1 MDTQSV
7 EDNTVNVDVGE
18 VIGNLELGLA
28 CFSEK
33 VSNLN
38 IFVMNLETMECELEG
53 LVSDEENIDMDCAIK
68 GFEFDLL
75 CGVLGSEVR
84 DLGLFLDTLHA
95 EISDAK
101 GKVSF
106 DIWQDRLVETEQ
118 SLKLSEELFYEI
130 KEHSV
135 SFQRTLSSYKKEENG
150 NVEEGGS
157 VEEDGINLD
166 AKNMMN
172 MQTSEQHRNILMML
186 EKSLASEMD
195 LEKNFIESKK
205 IEENLKQR
213 IASLEDELIQ
223 TEEEATEVWERWF
236 EADNAREILK
246 GISNELLARHKLSQF
261 NLVGLRRNESELKAQ
276 LETSKEELKSDK
288 VCSLEKQLQETESQL
303 ANVKT
308 SAGEYQQLYNI
319 TCSQIREMDN
329 LIIELKENV
338 TNAENRANAAEAQCK
353 ILTETNEELNKELA
367 LLKDGGI
374 TSESIELLKR
384 QLKECD
390 LQLQDAVATAEA
402 SQEKQKML
410 YDTIEDMEHV
420 IKDLKSKVLKAESH
434 ADSAEDKCII
444 LSESNADLNEE
455 VNFLRSKLECLERSL
470 HQAEEAKMTTAKDI
484 GKRTKFFKSLGT
496 QLALERERV
505 NKKLSSLVSENK
517 ILVAKLKQAYKDS
530 SQVNANLSSDHE
542 ANRKKSSANDDEV
555 KSDSMPDVE
564 TVRRIDAGVLTF
576 KHPLFSIGQ
585 SGIQFGFHFSFE
597 VAQFLPASLIPQILL
612 LEFAIMPL

>member
-7 EDNTVNVDVGE
+7 EDNTVTVDVGE
-18 VIGNLELGLA
+18 VIGNLELGIA

-53 LVSDEENIDMDCAIK
+53 LVLDEENIDMDCAIK

-106 DIWQDRLVETEQ
+106 DIWQDRFVETEQ

-135 SFQRTLSSYKKEENG
+135 RFQRTLSSHKKEENG

-157 VEEDGINLD
+157 VEEDGRNLD

-246 GISNELLARHKLSQF
+246 GISNELLARIKLSQF

-276 LETSKEELKSDK
+276 LESSKEQLKIDK

-308 SAGEYQQLYNI
+308 SAGEYQQQYNL
-319 TCSQIREMDN
+319 TCSQITEMDN
-329 LIIELKENV
+329 LISELKENV

-542 ANRKKSSANDDEV
+542 ANRKNSSANDDEV

-576 KHPLFSIGQ
+576 KNLCAFFIRQKTTVEITNVEGQNPLKT
-585 SGIQFGFHFSFE
+585 
-597 VAQFLPASLIPQILL
+597 IPG
-612 LEFAIMPL
+612 

>member
-1 MDTQSV
+1 MT
-7 EDNTVNVDVGE
+7 
-18 VIGNLELGLA
+18 I
-28 CFSEK
+28 
-33 VSNLN
+33 
-38 IFVMNLETMECELEG
+38 
-53 LVSDEENIDMDCAIK
+53 
-68 GFEFDLL
+68 
-75 CGVLGSEVR
+75 
-84 DLGLFLDTLHA
+84 
-95 EISDAK
+95 
-101 GKVSF
+101 
-106 DIWQDRLVETEQ
+106 
-118 SLKLSEELFYEI
+118 
-130 KEHSV
+130 
-135 SFQRTLSSYKKEENG
+135 G

-157 VEEDGINLD
+157 VEEDGRNLD

-308 SAGEYQQLYNI
+308 SAGEYQQQYNI

-353 ILTETNEELNKELA
+353 ILTETNEELNKELP

-505 NKKLSSLVSENK
+505 NKKVKTKLWNLVSAHY
-517 ILVAKLKQAYKDS
+517 IIQPYRYLDLW
-530 SQVNANLSSDHE
+530 
-542 ANRKKSSANDDEV
+542 
-555 KSDSMPDVE
+555 
-564 TVRRIDAGVLTF
+564 LT
-576 KHPLFSIGQ
+576 
-585 SGIQFGFHFSFE
+585 
-597 VAQFLPASLIPQILL
+597 
-612 LEFAIMPL
+612 

>member
-576 KHPLFSIGQ
+576 KHVLISLF
-585 SGIQFGFHFSFE
+585 
-597 VAQFLPASLIPQILL
+597 LL
-612 LEFAIMPL
+612 LLSAVIFLYFKDLNVDLC

>member
-1 MDTQSV
+1 MT
-7 EDNTVNVDVGE
+7 
-18 VIGNLELGLA
+18 I
-28 CFSEK
+28 
-33 VSNLN
+33 
-38 IFVMNLETMECELEG
+38 
-53 LVSDEENIDMDCAIK
+53 
-68 GFEFDLL
+68 
-75 CGVLGSEVR
+75 
-84 DLGLFLDTLHA
+84 
-95 EISDAK
+95 
-101 GKVSF
+101 
-106 DIWQDRLVETEQ
+106 
-118 SLKLSEELFYEI
+118 
-130 KEHSV
+130 
-135 SFQRTLSSYKKEENG
+135 G

-157 VEEDGINLD
+157 VEEDGRNLD

-246 GISNELLARHKLSQF
+246 GVSNELLARHKLSQF

-308 SAGEYQQLYNI
+308 SAGEYQQQYNL
-319 TCSQIREMDN
+319 TCSQITEMDN
-329 LIIELKENV
+329 LISELKENV

-505 NKKLSSLVSENK
+505 NKKVKTKLWNLVSAHY
-517 ILVAKLKQAYKDS
+517 IIQPYRS
-530 SQVNANLSSDHE
+530 
-542 ANRKKSSANDDEV
+542 V
-555 KSDSMPDVE
+555 KS
-564 TVRRIDAGVLTF
+564 
-576 KHPLFSIGQ
+576 
-585 SGIQFGFHFSFE
+585 
-597 VAQFLPASLIPQILL
+597 
-612 LEFAIMPL
+612 

>member
-1 MDTQSV
+1 MT
-7 EDNTVNVDVGE
+7 
-18 VIGNLELGLA
+18 I
-28 CFSEK
+28 
-33 VSNLN
+33 
-38 IFVMNLETMECELEG
+38 
-53 LVSDEENIDMDCAIK
+53 
-68 GFEFDLL
+68 
-75 CGVLGSEVR
+75 
-84 DLGLFLDTLHA
+84 
-95 EISDAK
+95 
-101 GKVSF
+101 
-106 DIWQDRLVETEQ
+106 
-118 SLKLSEELFYEI
+118 
-130 KEHSV
+130 
-135 SFQRTLSSYKKEENG
+135 G

-157 VEEDGINLD
+157 VEEDGRNLD

-246 GISNELLARHKLSQF
+246 GISNELLARIKLSQF

-276 LETSKEELKSDK
+276 LESSKEQLKIDK

-308 SAGEYQQLYNI
+308 SAGEYQQQYNI

-353 ILTETNEELNKELA
+353 ILTETNEELNKELP

-505 NKKLSSLVSENK
+505 NKKVKTKLWNLVSAHY
-517 ILVAKLKQAYKDS
+517 IIQPYRYLDLW
-530 SQVNANLSSDHE
+530 
-542 ANRKKSSANDDEV
+542 
-555 KSDSMPDVE
+555 
-564 TVRRIDAGVLTF
+564 LT
-576 KHPLFSIGQ
+576 
-585 SGIQFGFHFSFE
+585 
-597 VAQFLPASLIPQILL
+597 
-612 LEFAIMPL
+612 

>member
-1 MDTQSV
+1 MT
-7 EDNTVNVDVGE
+7 
-18 VIGNLELGLA
+18 I
-28 CFSEK
+28 
-33 VSNLN
+33 
-38 IFVMNLETMECELEG
+38 
-53 LVSDEENIDMDCAIK
+53 
-68 GFEFDLL
+68 
-75 CGVLGSEVR
+75 
-84 DLGLFLDTLHA
+84 
-95 EISDAK
+95 
-101 GKVSF
+101 
-106 DIWQDRLVETEQ
+106 
-118 SLKLSEELFYEI
+118 
-130 KEHSV
+130 
-135 SFQRTLSSYKKEENG
+135 G

-157 VEEDGINLD
+157 VEEDGRNLD

-195 LEKNFIESKK
+195 LEKNFTESKK

-308 SAGEYQQLYNI
+308 SAGEYQQQYNI

-505 NKKLSSLVSENK
+505 NKKVK
-517 ILVAKLKQAYKDS
+517 TKL
-530 SQVNANLSSDHE
+530 
-542 ANRKKSSANDDEV
+542 
-555 KSDSMPDVE
+555 
-564 TVRRIDAGVLTF
+564 
-576 KHPLFSIGQ
+576 
-585 SGIQFGFHFSFE
+585 
-597 VAQFLPASLIPQILL
+597 
-612 LEFAIMPL
+612 

>member
-18 VIGNLELGLA
+18 VIGNLKLGLA

-38 IFVMNLETMECELEG
+38 IFVMNLETMEFELEG
-53 LVSDEENIDMDCAIK
+53 LVLDEENIDMDCAIK

-101 GKVSF
+101 GNVSF
-106 DIWQDRLVETEQ
+106 DIWQDRFVETEQ

-135 SFQRTLSSYKKEENG
+135 KFQRTLSAHKKEENG

-157 VEEDGINLD
+157 VEEDGRNLD

-236 EADNAREILK
+236 EADNGREILK

-261 NLVGLRRNESELKAQ
+261 NLFGLRRNESELKAQ
-276 LETSKEELKSDK
+276 LESSKEQLKIDK

-308 SAGEYQQLYNI
+308 SASEYQQQYNI

-329 LIIELKENV
+329 LIIQLKENV

-542 ANRKKSSANDDEV
+542 V
-555 KSDSMPDVE
+555 GTSDFMHMF
-564 TVRRIDAGVLTF
+564 I
-576 KHPLFSIGQ
+576 IC
-585 SGIQFGFHFSFE
+585 ICN
-597 VAQFLPASLIPQILL
+597 
-612 LEFAIMPL
+612 

>member
-18 VIGNLELGLA
+18 VIGNLNLGLA

-38 IFVMNLETMECELEG
+38 IFVMTLETIECELEG
-53 LVSDEENIDMDCAIK
+53 LVLDEENIDMDCAIK

-118 SLKLSEELFYEI
+118 SLKLSEETFYEI

-135 SFQRTLSSYKKEENG
+135 RFQRILSSHKKEENG

-157 VEEDGINLD
+157 VEEDGRNLD

-308 SAGEYQQLYNI
+308 SA
-319 TCSQIREMDN
+319 
-329 LIIELKENV
+329 
-338 TNAENRANAAEAQCK
+338 ENRANAAEAQCK

-434 ADSAEDKCII
+434 ADSTEDKCII

-576 KHPLFSIGQ
+576 KHALLSLF
-585 SGIQFGFHFSFE
+585 
-597 VAQFLPASLIPQILL
+597 LL
-612 LEFAIMPL
+612 LLSAVMFLYFKDLNVDFSL

>member
-1 MDTQSV
+1 MT
-7 EDNTVNVDVGE
+7 
-18 VIGNLELGLA
+18 I
-28 CFSEK
+28 
-33 VSNLN
+33 
-38 IFVMNLETMECELEG
+38 
-53 LVSDEENIDMDCAIK
+53 
-68 GFEFDLL
+68 
-75 CGVLGSEVR
+75 
-84 DLGLFLDTLHA
+84 
-95 EISDAK
+95 
-101 GKVSF
+101 
-106 DIWQDRLVETEQ
+106 
-118 SLKLSEELFYEI
+118 
-130 KEHSV
+130 
-135 SFQRTLSSYKKEENG
+135 G

-157 VEEDGINLD
+157 VEEDGRNLD

-246 GISNELLARHKLSQF
+246 GISNELLARIKLSQF

-276 LETSKEELKSDK
+276 LESSKEQLKIDK

-308 SAGEYQQLYNI
+308 SAGEYQQQYNI

-505 NKKLSSLVSENK
+505 NKKVKTKLWNLVSAHY
-517 ILVAKLKQAYKDS
+517 IIQPYRYLDLW
-530 SQVNANLSSDHE
+530 
-542 ANRKKSSANDDEV
+542 
-555 KSDSMPDVE
+555 
-564 TVRRIDAGVLTF
+564 LT
-576 KHPLFSIGQ
+576 
-585 SGIQFGFHFSFE
+585 
-597 VAQFLPASLIPQILL
+597 
-612 LEFAIMPL
+612 

>member
-7 EDNTVNVDVGE
+7 EVNTVDFGE
-18 VIGNLELGLA
+18 VIGNLELGVA

-53 LVSDEENIDMDCAIK
+53 LVLNEENIDMGCVIK

-75 CGVLGSEVR
+75 CGVLDSEVR

-101 GKVSF
+101 GKVSSF
-106 DIWQDRLVETEQ
+106 DVRPDRLVETEQ
-118 SLKLSEELFYEI
+118 NLKLSEELFYEI
-130 KEHSV
+130 KQHSV

-150 NVEEGGS
+150 NVEDSGS
-157 VEEDGINLD
+157 VKEDDRNLD
-166 AKNMMN
+166 VNNMMN
-172 MQTSEQHRNILMML
+172 MQTAEQHRNILMML

-195 LEKNFIESKK
+195 LEKNVIDSKK
-205 IEENLKQR
+205 IEEKLKQR

-223 TEEEATEVWERWF
+223 TEEEAIEVWERWF

-246 GISNELLARHKLSQF
+246 GISNEFLARLKLSQF

-276 LETSKEELKSDK
+276 LETSKEQLKSDK
-288 VCSLEKQLQETESQL
+288 VCSLEKQLQETECQL
-303 ANVKT
+303 VNVKT
-308 SAGEYQQLYNI
+308 SADEYQQQYNV
-319 TCSQIREMDN
+319 TCSHIREMDN
-329 LIIELKENV
+329 LNIELKENV

-353 ILTETNEELNKELA
+353 ILTETNEELNKMV
-367 LLKDGGI
+367 KDGGI
-374 TSESIELLKR
+374 TSESVELLKR
-384 QLKECD
+384 QLKQCD
-390 LQLQDAVATAEA
+390 LKLQHAVATAEA

-420 IKDLKSKVLKAESH
+420 IKDLKSKVLKAENH

-484 GKRTKFFKSLGT
+484 GKRTKLFKSLVT
-496 QLALERERV
+496 QLALERERL
-505 NKKLSSLVSENK
+505 NKKMSSLASENK
-517 ILVAKLKQAYKDS
+517 ILVVKLKQAYKDS
-530 SQVNANLSSDHE
+530 SHASANLSSDHE
-542 ANRKKSSANDDEV
+542 ASKKNSSANDNEV
-555 KSDSMPDVE
+555 KSDSMLDVE
-564 TVRRIDAGVLTF
+564 AVRRIDAGVLTF
-576 KHPLFSIGQ
+576 KHILISLF
-585 SGIQFGFHFSFE
+585 
-597 VAQFLPASLIPQILL
+597 VLL
-612 LEFAIMPL
+612 LSAVTFLYFKDFNVDFSL

>member
-7 EDNTVNVDVGE
+7 EDNTVNVDVGG
-18 VIGNLELGLA
+18 VIGNLELGVA

-33 VSNLN
+33 VLNLN

-53 LVSDEENIDMDCAIK
+53 LVLDEENIDIGCVTK

-75 CGVLGSEVR
+75 CGVLDSEVR

-95 EISDAK
+95 EISEVK
-101 GKVSF
+101 GKVLSF
-106 DIWQDRLVETEQ
+106 DEWQDRLVETEQ
-118 SLKLSEELFYEI
+118 SLTLSEELFYEI
-130 KEHSV
+130 KQHSV

-157 VEEDGINLD
+157 VEEGDRNLD
-166 AKNMMN
+166 VNNMMN
-172 MQTSEQHRNILMML
+172 MQTTEQHRNILMML

-195 LEKNFIESKK
+195 LEKNFNDSKK
-205 IEENLKQR
+205 IEEKLRQR

-246 GISNELLARHKLSQF
+246 GISNELLARLKLSQF
-261 NLVGLRRNESELKAQ
+261 NVVGLRRNESELKAQ
-276 LETSKEELKSDK
+276 LETSKKQLKCGK
-288 VCSLEKQLQETESQL
+288 VCSLEKQLQETECQL
-303 ANVKT
+303 VNVKT
-308 SAGEYQQLYNI
+308 SADEYQQQYNV
-319 TCSQIREMDN
+319 TCSHMKEMDN

-338 TNAENRANAAEAQCK
+338 SNAENRANAAEAQCK
-353 ILTETNEELNKELA
+353 ILTETNEELNKKLA

-374 TSESIELLKR
+374 TSESVELLKR
-384 QLKECD
+384 QLKQCD
-390 LQLQDAVATAEA
+390 LKLQHAVATAEA

-410 YDTIEDMEHV
+410 YETIEDMEHV

-484 GKRTKFFKSLGT
+484 GKRTKFFKSLVT
-496 QLALERERV
+496 QLALERERL
-505 NKKLSSLVSENK
+505 NKKLSSLASENK
-517 ILVAKLKQAYKDS
+517 MLVVKLKQAYKDS
-530 SQVNANLSSDHE
+530 SPVSANFSSDHE
-542 ANRKKSSANDDEV
+542 ANKKNSPANDSEV

-576 KHPLFSIGQ
+576 KHILISLF
-585 SGIQFGFHFSFE
+585 
-597 VAQFLPASLIPQILL
+597 VLL
-612 LEFAIMPL
+612 LSAVTFLYFKDLNVDFSL